1 MQQKSAANT
10 TFWRTISITTGYPR
24 STLVNVMAMITP

>member
-1 MQQKSAANT
+1 MQQKRAANT
-10 TFWRTISITTGYPR
+10 TFWRTLAGTAGYSR